1 MSELKLPHKL
11 EQSNTSSNITSEK
24 GFVNK
29 FFGSDGFNFKDVLD
43 LINPLHHIPIVGAV
57 YRSLSNDKIAP
68 AIKLAG
74 GALFGGAAGA
84 GLAAIGLITN
94 KNKAPKPFNID
105 NNSYYS
111 NFKKPSANTISIDD
125 LVAQRRLPSTDFRS
139 GVNFI
144 STSNIPSV
152 NNYLSFVSFHQKKM
166 MANTLQALPKKN
178 MQISDIQKIDAKTDF
193 VDTRIDR
200 RL

>member
-11 EQSNTSSNITSEK
+11 EQSNTSSNITSKK

-57 YRSLSNDKIAP
+57 YRSLSDDKIAP

-139 GVNFI
+139 GANFI

>member
-11 EQSNTSSNITSEK
+11 EQSNTSSNITSKK

-57 YRSLSNDKIAP
+57 YRSLSNYKIAP

>member
-1 MSELKLPHKL
+1 MPELNLPHKI
-11 EQSNTSSNITSEK
+11 EQSNTSSNITSKK
-24 GFVNK
+24 GFVKK

-94 KNKAPKPFNID
+94 KNKAPKPISVD

-111 NFKKPSANTISIDD
+111 NLKKPSANTISIDD
-125 LVAQRRLPSTDFRS
+125 LVAQRRLPSIDFRS
-139 GVNFI
+139 RANFI

-152 NNYLSFVSFHQKKM
+152 NNYLSFVSFHQKKI

-178 MQISDIQKIDAKTDF
+178 MQISDIQRIDAKTDF

-200 RL
+200 RM

>member
-11 EQSNTSSNITSEK
+11 EQSNTSSNITSKK

-94 KNKAPKPFNID
+94 KNKAPKPFNVD

-111 NFKKPSANTISIDD
+111 NLKKPSANTISIDD

-139 GVNFI
+139 GANFI

-152 NNYLSFVSFHQKKM
+152 NNYLAFVSFHQKKM
-166 MANTLQALPKKN
+166 MANTMQALPKKN
-178 MQISDIQKIDAKTDF
+178 MQISDIQRIDAKTDF

>member
-11 EQSNTSSNITSEK
+11 EQSNTSSNITSKK

-178 MQISDIQKIDAKTDF
+178 MQISDIQRIDAKTDF

>member
-1 MSELKLPHKL
+1 MSELKLSQKI
-11 EQSNTSSNITSEK
+11 EQPNISSNISSKK

-29 FFGSDGFNFKDVLD
+29 IFGDDGFNFKDVLD

-94 KNKAPKPFNID
+94 KNKAPKPTNIA

-111 NFKKPSANTISIDD
+111 NLKKSSANTISIDD
-125 LVAQRRLPSTDFRS
+125 LVAQRRLPSTDFKP
-139 GVNFI
+139 GTNFI
-144 STSNIPSV
+144 PASNIPSV
-152 NNYLSFVSFHQKKM
+152 NNYLSFLAFHQKKM
-166 MANTLQALPKKN
+166 MADTLQVLPKRN
-178 MQISDIQKIDAKTDF
+178 IQVSDIQRIDAKTDF
-193 VDTRIDR
+193 TDTRIDR

>member
-11 EQSNTSSNITSEK
+11 EQSNTSSNITSKK

-57 YRSLSNDKIAP
+57 YRSLSDDKIAP

>member
-11 EQSNTSSNITSEK
+11 EQSNTSSNITSKK

-74 GALFGGAAGA
+74 GAL
-84 GLAAIGLITN
+84 
-94 KNKAPKPFNID
+94 
-105 NNSYYS
+105 
-111 NFKKPSANTISIDD
+111 
-125 LVAQRRLPSTDFRS
+125 LVA
-139 GVNFI
+139 
-144 STSNIPSV
+144 
-152 NNYLSFVSFHQKKM
+152 
-166 MANTLQALPKKN
+166 LQGQAWRQL
-178 MQISDIQKIDAKTDF
+178 A
-193 VDTRIDR
+193 
-200 RL
+200 

>member
-11 EQSNTSSNITSEK
+11 EQSSTSSNITSKK

-57 YRSLSNDKIAP
+57 YRSLSDDKIAP

-139 GVNFI
+139 GANFI

>member
-11 EQSNTSSNITSEK
+11 EQSNTSSNITSKK

-139 GVNFI
+139 GANFI

>member
-11 EQSNTSSNITSEK
+11 EQSNTSSNITSKK